1 METRRLGRT
10 ELQVSRLGIGLWE
23 IGVADAV
30 DPSQVDRVLNLALD
44 HGINFLDTAAC
55 YGVSEARI
63 GRAVAHRRQE
73 FILATKAGHRVE
85 DDDPPEWSA
94 ALITHSIERS
104 LRRLRTDVLDLVQL
118 HSCDVEVL
126 ERGEVIQALQ
136 DARQA
141 GKVRFIGYSGD
152 NEAARWAVES
162 GYFDTLQTSFN
173 LVDQRARTQL
183 FPRVVE
189 QDMGL
194 IVKRPIA
201 NGAWGASRSPLPYAD
216 EYFRRY
222 RIMAQ
227 DGPIPGAPEDRIALA
242 LGFVLSHPEV
252 HTAIVGT
259 RNPEHLL
266 SNIRQVEQGLR
277 LSSETLEELYRR
289 FQRHDDGWIQ
299 QI

>member
-1 METRRLGRT
+1 METRRLGKT

-30 DPSQVDRVLNLALD
+30 EPEQADRVLNLALD

-55 YGVSEARI
+55 YGLSEERI
-63 GRAVAHRRQE
+63 GRAVSHRRDE

-94 ALITHSIERS
+94 ELITRSIERS
-104 LRRLRTDVLDLVQL
+104 LRRLRTEVLDLVQL

-136 DARQA
+136 DAQRA

-152 NEAARWAVES
+152 NEAAHWAVES

-173 LVDQRARTQL
+173 LVDQRARARL

-194 IVKRPIA
+194 IVKRPLA
-201 NGAWGASRSPLPYAD
+201 NGAWGAPRSPLPYAD

-227 DGPIPGAPEDRIALA
+227 DGPIPGAPENRIALA
-242 LGFVLSHPEV
+242 LGFVLSHPQV

-277 LSSETLEELYRR
+277 LASETLEELYRR